1 MGAFAPSGVI
11 ASYKQSLVN
20 AYTPYGLT
28 AAEYNVYWYNHPD
41 AAFGFAP
48 SSTINL
54 VRRNNGYGEWY
65 DDIDINSDDNR
76 LTWSF
81 YEDGYRA
88 GTLLLNNN
96 ADWQK

>member
-28 AAEYNVYWYNHPD
+28 AAEYNVYWYNHPG

-48 SSTINL
+48 TSTINL
-54 VRRNNGYGEWY
+54 VKKQFSEWY
-65 DDIDINSDDNR
+65 DNTDINSDDNR

-81 YEDGYRA
+81 SQDGYRA
-88 GTLLLNNN
+88 GTFLLNNN
-96 ADWQK
+96 AD